1 MIPQKK
7 ELVAF
12 QEGIKKKKNMRNE
25 IIETNKQLSKIV
37 KAIYM

>member
-12 QEGIKKKKNMRNE
+12 QEGIKKGKILKGE
-25 IIETNKQLSKIV
+25 ITATNKQLSEIV
-37 KAIYM
+37 KTIYA